1 MEIARLIREPNDR
14 GRVRNVYEPGIVGGI
29 EGDAE
34 RMVEPGS
41 ETLYLCRFAIRPHT
55 PKNKNDAC
63 AGVGNKQIAVW
74 GRADQPR
81 LAECA
86 LARRLRA
93 VLLRVLLIGR
103 RARTIVSPCVQRHL
117 EPWGRDRPGILRAQN
132 DMRLVANRLR
142 GIGLGKIGDRELTR
156 NSRFFLTPIG
166 ECRLSCNGI
175 LSSLCRKGDRAGDDN
190 RNDNQNYECHFH
202 RNSKMPDPND
212 WSSAANG
219 VGNREPGFIR
229 PEWKAQVAP
238 RVLEASARTK
248 YANSRTASHDG
259 EKKKSAGELNW
270 GDADR
275 EKVSLTVRRLA
286 TRSVFFYAAMVRGA
300 DETMSGP
307 RR

>member
-1 MEIARLIREPNDR
+1 
-14 GRVRNVYEPGIVGGI
+14 
-29 EGDAE
+29 
-34 RMVEPGS
+34 
-41 ETLYLCRFAIRPHT
+41 
-55 PKNKNDAC
+55 
-63 AGVGNKQIAVW
+63 
-74 GRADQPR
+74 
-81 LAECA
+81 
-86 LARRLRA
+86 
-93 VLLRVLLIGR
+93 
-103 RARTIVSPCVQRHL
+103 
-117 EPWGRDRPGILRAQN
+117 
-132 DMRLVANRLR
+132 
-142 GIGLGKIGDRELTR
+142 
-156 NSRFFLTPIG
+156 
-166 ECRLSCNGI
+166 
-175 LSSLCRKGDRAGDDN
+175 
-190 RNDNQNYECHFH
+190 
-202 RNSKMPDPND
+202 MPDPND

-219 VGNREPGFIR
+219 VGNCEPGFIR